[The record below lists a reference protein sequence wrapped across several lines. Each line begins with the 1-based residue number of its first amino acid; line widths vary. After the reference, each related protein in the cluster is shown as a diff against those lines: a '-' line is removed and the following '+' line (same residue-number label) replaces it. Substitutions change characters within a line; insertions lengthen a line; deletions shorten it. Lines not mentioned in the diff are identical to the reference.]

1 MSHFSWHWFFS
12 RRFVRETSPHQAHV
26 GRRGDIRLAVATG
39 WSAPVFLHTVAG
51 SAEAHLVGGTLFI
64 TSASANPIPGGAAPN
79 YAAAGSVSAEPAE
92 WRTYDLLLDFQD
104 LPRTYSCDELWY
116 KFRDVLR
123 KLGARAYMTITP
135 YDCGYLG
142 GGEARSPHVEV
153 KFQLPQPLQGA
164 ATRYAQISVID
175 QPVRLAPGAPR
186 TLLPSDCEFVRQLQ
200 GTLLAALPL
209 HVTVADFDCSAA
221 PASFALTVDALLAA
235 RAASRHAQTVGAA
248 PRPYP

>member
-1 MSHFSWHWFFS
+1 MSRS
-12 RRFVRETSPHQAHV
+12 VALLQAAKVSKCVSGSNFICASARGHRGV
-26 GRRGDIRLAVATG
+26 GGRRVARLKL
-39 WSAPVFLHTVAG
+39 APPLLLG
-51 SAEAHLVGGTLFI
+51 LVLPL
-64 TSASANPIPGGAAPN
+64 AGGA
-79 YAAAGSVSAEPAE
+79 YAAAGKVSAEPAE

-164 ATRYAQISVID
+164 ATRYAQISVFK

-186 TLLPSDCEFVRQLQ
+186 TLLTSDCEFVRQLQ
-200 GTLLAALPL
+200 GTLLAELPL
-209 HVTVADFDCSAA
+209 PVTVADFDCSAA

-235 RAASRHAQTVGAA
+235 PAPSRQAQAPGAA
-248 PRPYP
+248 PRS

>member
-1 MSHFSWHWFFS
+1 MALL
-12 RRFVRETSPHQAHV
+12 QAAKV
-26 GRRGDIRLAVATG
+26 SKRVTGSNFIR
-39 WSAPVFLHTVAG
+39 
-51 SAEAHLVGGTLFI
+51 
-64 TSASANPIPGGAAPN
+64 ASARGHRGVGDRSVARLKLAPPLLLVVLPLAGGVC
-79 YAAAGSVSAEPAE
+79 AAAGAPSAQPAE
-92 WRTYDLLLDFQD
+92 WRTYDLLVDFQD

-123 KLGARAYMTITP
+123 KLGARAYITITP

-235 RAASRHAQTVGAA
+235 RAASRHAQTAGAA